1 MFVVDQHPS
10 TRMPPAISHR
20 SHQSPPVKP
29 PNLTSF
35 TNKLKLQ
42 KNQMKENKYSTKLQ
56 KTISKIAGKKKEFM
70 KAKGNADRIIIKLA
84 LSL

>member
-42 KNQMKENKYSTKLQ
+42 KKSNEGEQIFNKITEKNKQNSRNKKRIYES
-56 KTISKIAGKKKEFM
+56 KKKC
-70 KAKGNADRIIIKLA
+70 
-84 LSL
+84 